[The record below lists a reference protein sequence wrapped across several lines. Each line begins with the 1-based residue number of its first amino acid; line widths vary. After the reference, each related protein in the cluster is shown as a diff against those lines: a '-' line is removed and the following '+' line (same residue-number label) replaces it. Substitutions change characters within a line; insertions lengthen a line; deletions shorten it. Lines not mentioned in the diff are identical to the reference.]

1 MKKNKKS
8 PLKDSPLHTA
18 GQSLDES
25 INNLAFDGLAIF
37 FILTILFLFLIFE
50 IHYLSSPLIIVKWLN
65 QTFPPYINPIT
76 IIIPLLSLIG
86 IIYCVYRL
94 IIIIKRIKTYKLGR
108 DGERIVG
115 EIFDNLRSKRFVV
128 FHDIVAGNFNI
139 DHVILTPHG
148 IFTIETKTYS
158 KPPKGEVT
166 YKDDKIIAGN
176 MNLGNKIIIQAESE
190 SKWLESI
197 LKESTGKN
205 YNVMPVI
212 VFPGWFVQPMPETL
226 KKRIWIL
233 NPEALPS
240 FIINKPKIIDESDMY
255 LAAYHISRY
264 IKMYS

>member
-25 INNLAFDGLAIF
+25 INYLAFDGLAIF
-37 FILTILFLFLIFE
+37 FILIILFLFLLFGIL
-50 IHYLSSPLIIVKWLN
+50 YLAFPLIIVKWLN

-94 IIIIKRIKTYKLGR
+94 IIIIKRIKTSKLGR

-115 EIFDNLRSKRFVV
+115 EIFDNLRAQGFVV
-128 FHDIVAGNFNI
+128 FHDILANNFNI

-148 IFTIETKTYS
+148 IFTIETKTRS
-158 KPPKGEVT
+158 KNPKDEIT
-166 YKDDKIIAGN
+166 FKDDNIIAGN
-176 MNLGNKIIIQAESE
+176 INLGNKIIIQAESQ
-190 SKWLESI
+190 SKWLKSI

-205 YNVMPVI
+205 YPVMPVI
-212 VFPGWFVQPMPETL
+212 VFPDWFVKPMPENL

-233 NPEALPS
+233 NPKMLPYL
-240 FIINKPKIIDESDMY
+240 INKEPERIYKNDMH
-255 LAAYHISRY
+255 LAAFHISRY
-264 IKMYS
+264 IRMYN